1 MKILDRLNKF
11 KTESDNIRLYI
22 SHIVATLNQ
31 LDNIDSKTP
40 KTDME
45 VEKLEDMTDD
55 LMVDMFEFIQWVANN
70 YNQGNNAFDLGN
82 ELENELLNDFSVSTD
97 ILQRKLQ
104 RFKDIVKDSVWP
116 FVWDETDFKGFTQ
129 SLTDGRLQ
137 GQIKRHLLKATVM
150 PDFWDRMTW
159 SNDYPYIINGQQ
171 LDESRAEQIAKDW
184 VWRLEFYFRQGYLCQ
199 KEMLDKIEEAEQIL
213 NPKPDTTT
221 EKQAKDPIFDIYELF
236 NNDWVVTLFQ
246 DMIKEQIISIDK
258 GYFRWHWDRS
268 LLLWFCKHMSE
279 LCGLTKY
286 KNNKPQIGWLTFNS
300 MFICKVW
307 NNWTIQTNEDLRKA
321 WQDWMK
327 KVKAD
332 KSDKNGNPLPP
343 RGWNIIE
350 GLISKNFK

>member
-55 LMVDMFEFIQWVANN
+55 LMVDMFEFIQWIANN

-199 KEMLDKIEEAEQIL
+199 KKMLDKIEEAEQIL
-213 NPKPDTTT
+213 NPQPDTT
-221 EKQAKDPIFDIYELF
+221 ELPPIFQQYDIFKDNASVAKVFVSLIDEGLIKIDGNLF
-236 NNDWVVTLFQ
+236 RWLDDRNSLCYFCYSLNLHYDLNTKNNNVPWVSFRNMFLCKIWGKWVEQTNNDLRDNWQQYLKNAKSEY
-246 DMIKEQIISIDK
+246 DPNGEQGKI
-258 GYFRWHWDRS
+258 
-268 LLLWFCKHMSE
+268 
-279 LCGLTKY
+279 
-286 KNNKPQIGWLTFNS
+286 
-300 MFICKVW
+300 
-307 NNWTIQTNEDLRKA
+307 
-321 WQDWMK
+321 
-327 KVKAD
+327 
-332 KSDKNGNPLPP
+332 LPP
-343 RGWNIIE
+343 RGKQKIWEKIE
-350 GLISKNFK
+350 NSML